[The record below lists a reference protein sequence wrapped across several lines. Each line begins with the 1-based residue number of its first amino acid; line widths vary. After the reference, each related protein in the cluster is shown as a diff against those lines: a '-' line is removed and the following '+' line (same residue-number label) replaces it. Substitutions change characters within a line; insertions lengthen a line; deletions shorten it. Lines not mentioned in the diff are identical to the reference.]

1 MTGSAIHRLMRM
13 RICINLH
20 AQILSIIR
28 PMKYKIRPL
37 FSLVLLCL
45 LFLEAKPQQMT
56 VVKAAHFRKSPPLA
70 EMAAVLA
77 GPRDRSW
84 KDSLVRNLSYE
95 DRKKVDYQLTPP
107 AQDPVRQMSVA
118 SVPNYGPVLNFDGV
132 GNVNSVY
139 PPDTDGDVG
148 LNHYFQMINLSFA
161 IYDKQGNKLFGPVNN
176 STLWTGFIGPWTG
189 TNDGDPVVLYDE
201 LADRW
206 MASQFAIN
214 TSNGT
219 YWELIAISATSDP
232 LGSWYQYAFQFPAF
246 NDYPKLAVWPDA
258 YYASF
263 NMFGSYLR
271 VAAAAFERQAMLAG
285 NPNAR
290 MVLFDLP
297 QNSGPWSMLPSD
309 FDGTPPPPGTPCYFT
324 YFTDD
329 GLGGSQDAMHFWE
342 FHVDWNNVS
351 NSTFQHA
358 FSLPVAPFDT
368 FFCNASRWAC
378 IPQPSGPALE
388 TLSDRLMYRLQYR
401 NFGSYQSMVTS
412 HSVDADGQ
420 GHAGV
425 RWYEFR
431 KTGNNPWVVY
441 QQGTY
446 ATDNLNRWMPSIA
459 MNGNGDIVLGYSVSD
474 ETHHPSIRYTA
485 RQASAPLGTMNY
497 DEAEAITGLSSQGS
511 FSRWGDY
518 ACMSVDPAD
527 DSSFWFTTEYMKFAW
542 KTRILKIQLGAQPQ
556 LTATA
561 GPDTTVCA
569 VIPYNNTEASASA
582 FRKIQWNTSG
592 DGYFIRPNDTNA
604 IYFAGAQDKLNG
616 QVNLWMTAYGY
627 NLTDEIT
634 DSVQLTLSPSPAVNA
649 GKDTLICAGDPAYM
663 KGWAINT
670 DSVVWSTNGD
680 GVFSDINALETTY
693 FPGNQD
699 KTKGFVTLR
708 LTAFPQAPC
717 PASIYDLVRVNI
729 QVCTGVPLKLNHAP
743 YLDVTPNPASHLI
756 TVQAGNF
763 NAFPFRLSV
772 YDMQGN
778 ELFTKYIYQVNGET
792 EQTLDVH
799 LLPAGTYV
807 VVGEQTGRAIKM
819 KFVKQ

>member
-1 MTGSAIHRLMRM
+1 MM
-13 RICINLH
+13 RIYINLQP
-20 AQILSIIR
+20 QISFHKKPMKHKIRLLLSI
-28 PMKYKIRPL
+28 
-37 FSLVLLCL
+37 VLLW
-45 LFLEAKPQQMT
+45 LFCNEAKPQQMT
-56 VVKAAHFRKSPPLA
+56 VKKASHFRKSPPLT

-95 DRKKVDYQLTPP
+95 ERKKVDHQLTPP
-107 AQDPVRQMSVA
+107 AADPVRQVIPPSL
-118 SVPNYGPVLNFDGV
+118 PNNGPVLNFDGV

-161 IYDKQGNKLFGPVNN
+161 IYDKQGNNLFGPVNN
-176 STLWTGFIGPWTG
+176 STLWAGFIGPWTG

-206 MASQFAIN
+206 MASQFAVN

-219 YWELIAISATSDP
+219 YWELIAISETNDP
-232 LGSWYQYAFQFPAF
+232 LGSWYQYAFEFPAF

-285 NPNAR
+285 DPNAR

-309 FDGTPPPPGTPCYFT
+309 FDGTPPPAGSPCYFA

-329 GLGGSQDAMHFWE
+329 GLGGGQDAMHFWE
-342 FHVDWNNVS
+342 FRVDWNNLS
-351 NSTFQHA
+351 NSSFQQA
-358 FSLPVAPFDT
+358 FSLPVAPFDA

-378 IPQPSGPALE
+378 IPQPSGAALE

-401 NFGSYQSMVTS
+401 NFGTYQSMVTS

-431 KTGNNPWVVY
+431 KTGNDPWTVY

-446 ATDNLNRWMPSIA
+446 APDNLNRWMPSVA

-474 ETHHPSIRYTA
+474 EMHHPSIRYTGRSA
-485 RQASAPLGTMNY
+485 NAPLGTMNY
-497 DEAEAITGLSSQGS
+497 NEAEAITGLSSQGTY
-511 FSRWGDY
+511 SRWGDY

-527 DSSFWFTTEYMKFAW
+527 DSSFWFTTEYMKYAW
-542 KTRILKIQLGAQPQ
+542 KTRIMKIQLGAQPPFA
-556 LTATA
+556 ATA
-561 GPDTTVCA
+561 GPDTTICA
-569 VIPYNNTEASASA
+569 VIPYNNTEASATA
-582 FRKIQWNTSG
+582 FRKVQWNTAG
-592 DGYFIRPNDTNA
+592 DGYFIRANDTNS
-604 IYFAGAQDKLNG
+604 IYFPGTQDKLNG
-616 QVNLWMTAYGY
+616 QVDLWMTAFSY
-627 NLTDEIT
+627 NLMDEATDT
-634 DSVQLTLSPSPAVNA
+634 VQLILSPSPSVNA
-649 GKDTLICAGDPAYM
+649 GKDTLICAGDPAYLQ
-663 KGWAINT
+663 GWAINT
-670 DSVVWSTNGD
+670 DSIVWSTNGD
-680 GVFSDINALETTY
+680 GVFTDINSLETIY
-693 FPGNQD
+693 YPGIQD
-699 KTKGFVTLR
+699 KNKGYVTLR
-708 LTAFPQAPC
+708 LTAFPVSPC
-717 PASIYDLVRVNI
+717 PASVYDLLRVNI
-729 QVCTGVPLKLNHAP
+729 QVCTGLPLRNNLSA
-743 YLDVTPNPASHLI
+743 YLDITPNPATHYI
-756 TVQAGNF
+756 TVQVGNF
-763 NAFPFRLSV
+763 SPAPFRLSV

-778 ELFTKYIYQVNGET
+778 ELFTRYIPNFNGEL

-807 VVGEQTGRAIKM
+807 LTGEQTGKTAKV